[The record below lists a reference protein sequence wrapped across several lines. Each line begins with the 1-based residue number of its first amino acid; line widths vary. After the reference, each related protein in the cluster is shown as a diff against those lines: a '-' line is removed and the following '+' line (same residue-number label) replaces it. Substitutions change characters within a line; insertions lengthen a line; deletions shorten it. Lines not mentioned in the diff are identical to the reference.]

1 MLGLF
6 AVTDPQTTLASG
18 NILAILALIIVVL
31 AGVVVYLARKL
42 DKQATDSATDSKR
55 LNQIIYDD
63 AKAHAADYKD
73 MAEKNA
79 EVLQLNSQSNTLL
92 ATKIE
97 SVRDQK

>member
-18 NILAILALIIVVL
+18 NVLAILALIIVVQ
-31 AGVVVYLARKL
+31 AGVVVYLSRKL
-42 DKQATDSATDSKR
+42 DKQTTASLNDIKA
-55 LNQIIYDD
+55 LNQIIYGD

-97 SVRDQK
+97 GVREQK